1 MQHNLDKLSCWAQI
15 WQMSFNADKCKV
27 LHVGYLNEKANY
39 SMNGTQLKNVNRET
53 DLGVTISSNL
63 KPSQQCSEV
72 VKKANKIIGFIG
84 RSFEHKSKEV
94 ILTLYNSLVRPLLEY
109 CVQSWC
115 PYYQK
120 DINKLERVQRRVTKM
135 IPSLKNKPY
144 EERLRELNLFPLTQR
159 RLRGDLIQVFKII
172 KGIDNMNCSKYFT
185 IDQSNYTRGNG
196 CKIIGKSFNSHESK
210 NFFFNRVVNLW
221 NGLPRDVIDCSTV
234 DSFKLRLDKYLA
246 SNPRLTAFVNE

>member
-27 LHVGYLNEKANY
+27 LHIGYLNEKANY

-221 NGLPRDVIDCSTV
+221 NGLPRNVIDCITV